1 MQTAE
6 SVKYKIPSRSLLSN
20 LLICVISTGLIA
32 WSIQLIQTRFTSVIS
47 RDAVINGV
55 LTDLK
60 APSEGIV
67 SELSVKTGDTT
78 SQDKVLLTLKNERVS
93 ELQAQVINSKINQ
106 QQAELERAKE
116 GLASATH
123 PTTNFSS
130 RPAKPITSRSPR
142 SATVCSASDVRFA
155 DT

>member
-20 LLICVISTGLIA
+20 LLICVVSTGLIA

-93 ELQAQVINSKINQ
+93 ELQAQEINSKINQ

-116 GLASATH
+116 A
-123 PTTNFSS
+123 
-130 RPAKPITSRSPR
+130 
-142 SATVCSASDVRFA
+142 
-155 DT
+155 